1 MGFLL
6 DTNVVSEIRKKQPHP
21 DVSRWFNSVPESELF
36 LSVLVIGEIRQG
48 VDRLARRDPAQAE
61 VLDRWLAQLV
71 AGYEDRIVPITT
83 DVAEAWGRLNA
94 PDPLP
99 VVDGLLAATA
109 LVRGWTLVT
118 RNTDDIATTGVDL
131 FNPFALADQ

>member
-6 DTNVVSEIRKKQPHP
+6 DTNVVSEIRKKKPHP
-21 DVSRWFNSVPESELF
+21 SVSRWFSSVPESELF

-48 VDRLARRDPAQAE
+48 VDRLARRDAAQAE
-61 VLDRWLAQLV
+61 AFESWLAQLV
-71 AGYEDRIVPITT
+71 AVYEDRIVPITT
-83 DVAEAWGRLNA
+83 DVAETWGRLNV
-94 PDPLP
+94 PDPVP

-118 RNTDDIATTGVDL
+118 RNTADVESTGVRL
-131 FNPFALADQ
+131 FNPFTPADG